1 MQKARMPVL
10 FIGHGNPMNAIERNE
25 FHQCWEAL
33 AHRLPKPQAI
43 LCISAH
49 WETQGIYVTAAERP
63 ATIHDFYGFPET
75 LFAVQYPAPGAPHL
89 ARRTVE
95 LLSEEGAALDPERGL
110 DHGAWSVLTAMYPDA
125 DIPVVQLSIDTREPG
140 TVHYGIGQKLAP
152 LRHEGVLIIASG
164 NIVHNLRAF
173 NFRDPAVL
181 DWALQCDEDI
191 KQRIVARDH
200 EALMLFDSLGPNASL
215 AIPTPEHFLPLL
227 YVLGLR
233 DTGESLRF
241 FNSTVISSISMTS
254 VIIGEL

>member
-25 FHQCWEAL
+25 FHQSWEAL
-33 AHRLPKPQAI
+33 ARRLPRPRAI

-49 WETQGIYVTAAERP
+49 WETQGIYATASEWP
-63 ATIHDFYGFPET
+63 ATIHDFYGFPEA
-75 LFAVQYPAPGAPHL
+75 LFAVLYPAPGAPHL

-125 DIPVVQLSIDTREPG
+125 DIPVVQLSIDIREPG
-140 TVHYGIGQKLAP
+140 TFHYGIGHKLAP
-152 LRHEGVLIIASG
+152 LRDKGVLILASG

-173 NFRDPAVL
+173 SFRDPEAL

-200 EALMLFDSLGPNASL
+200 EALMLFDGLGPNANL
-215 AIPTPEHFLPLL
+215 AIPTPEHYLPLL
-227 YVLGLR
+227 YALALR
-233 DTGESLRF
+233 DTGEPLSF

-254 VIIGEL
+254 VVIGEL